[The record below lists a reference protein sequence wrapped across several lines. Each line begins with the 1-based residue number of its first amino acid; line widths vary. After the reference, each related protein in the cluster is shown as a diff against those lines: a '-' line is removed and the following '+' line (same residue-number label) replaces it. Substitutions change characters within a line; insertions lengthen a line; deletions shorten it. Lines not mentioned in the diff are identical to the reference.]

1 MPDRSVSPAV
11 REEINFRTE
20 LAALLNK
27 YSRENVSGTP
37 DHILANHL
45 GRCLDAF
52 DQTMVERE
60 TWYGRR
66 VKGGTNISEE

>member
-1 MPDRSVSPAV
+1 MPESPISEPIKQELDFRS
-11 REEINFRTE
+11 E

-27 YSRENVSGTP
+27 HSRENPSGTP

-52 DQTMVERE
+52 DQTMIERNKY
-60 TWYGRR
+60 YG
-66 VKGGTNISEE
+66 VTCGNTGALDV

>member
-1 MPDRSVSPAV
+1 MPESGPISEPIRQELA
-11 REEINFRTE
+11 FRAE

-27 YSRENVSGTP
+27 YSRENFSGTP

-52 DQTMVERE
+52 DQTMIERE
-60 TWYGRR
+60 NWYGRSI
-66 VKGGTNISEE
+66 KGGTNLNG